1 MTSANAWVLSTCVA
15 VVVLSASILPAP
27 GLAQTLGQAT
37 SLSLQNGGAEVPA
50 PLDRWEFTL
59 GGRIGAPVGRLQVGE
74 SIGTGSTPGTRL
86 SLSQLGIHVSETIEA
101 SAAYHFT
108 PSDALRF
115 SALYTFMRG
124 DSTQSE
130 SVVYNGLEFKP
141 GSLHANTD
149 YWRVDLAYER
159 AFVRSAADE
168 LIGSIGL
175 AYVFFNP
182 TLSNPQQKSGEN
194 SEDFYLQELPVP
206 IAGIRWSHA
215 LDERW
220 LLRLGVAGGGVPKVD
235 SLRTE
240 GGTVYLQQSH
250 ADVDAGLVYRWRGG
264 AELEVGYHFTY
275 FFQHEKSHE
284 DNNLFELI
292 DNGVRARFSVRF

>member
-1 MTSANAWVLSTCVA
+1 MTSANAWTLAMSF
-15 VVVLSASILPAP
+15 VVMLVPVP
-27 GLAQTLGQAT
+27 GLAQTPGESTA
-37 SLSLQNGGAEVPA
+37 LSLRDAGAEVPA

-59 GGRIGAPVGRLQVGE
+59 GGRIGAPVGHLQVGE

-86 SLSQLGIHVSETIEA
+86 SLSSLGIHVSETIETGV
-101 SAAYHFT
+101 AYHFT
-108 PSDALRF
+108 PDDALRF

-124 DSTQSE
+124 DSTPSV
-130 SVVYNGLEFKP
+130 SVVYNGLEFTP

-159 AFVRSAADE
+159 ALVRSAAAE
-168 LIGSIGL
+168 LIGSIGI

-182 TLSNPQQKSGEN
+182 TLSAPQQTSGEN

-206 IAGIRWSHA
+206 IAGLRWSHV

-220 LLRLGVAGGGVPKVD
+220 LLRLGVAGGGLPKVD
-235 SLRTE
+235 SFRKE
-240 GGTVYLQQSH
+240 GGTVYLQQSQ
-250 ADVDAGLVYRWRGG
+250 ADADAGLAYRWRGG
-264 AELEVGYHFTY
+264 AELEAGYHFTY

>member
-1 MTSANAWVLSTCVA
+1 MTSARAWTLSMSIVLMMVP
-15 VVVLSASILPAP
+15 VP
-27 GLAQTLGQAT
+27 GLAQTQFD
-37 SLSLQNGGAEVPA
+37 P
-50 PLDRWEFTL
+50 WEFTI
-59 GGRIGAPVGRLQVGE
+59 GGRIGAPVGHLQVGE
-74 SIGTGSTPGTRL
+74 SIGGGSTPGTKL
-86 SLSQLGIHVSETIEA
+86 SLSDLGVHVSETIEA
-101 SAAYHFT
+101 SVAYHFT
-108 PSDALRF
+108 PDDALRV
-115 SALYTFMRG
+115 SALYTFLRG
-124 DSTQSE
+124 DSTPSQ

-159 AFVRSAADE
+159 ALVRSAADE

-182 TLSNPQQKSGEN
+182 TLSNSQQNSREN

-215 LDERW
+215 LGQSW
-220 LLRLGVAGGGVPKVD
+220 LLRLGVSGGGLPKVN
-235 SLRTE
+235 SLREE

-250 ADVDAGLVYRWRGG
+250 ADADVGIAYRWRGG

-275 FFQHEKSHE
+275 FFQHETSHE
-284 DNNLFELI
+284 DDNRFELI
-292 DNGVRARFSVRF
+292 DNGLRTRFSV